1 MKITCVVEME
11 YDDSETAKNIL
22 QAVKVDD
29 QGFVESQQRKNI
41 VIAKITASS
50 ITSLLHTL
58 DDYLACLS
66 VAEHVVNKH

>member
-50 ITSLLHTL
+50 VTSLLHTL